1 MKEGKGN
8 VQIMRKTISLSIS
21 LVKTKVQLLFICER
35 VSMGI
40 VTIFVKHYFSIFDFY
55 NASIRHLK

>member
-35 VSMGI
+35 VLMGI
-40 VTIFVKHYFSIFDFY
+40 VDFGQTLFFH
-55 NASIRHLK
+55 I